1 MVVCWWPLRSI
12 LRRIGTL
19 SVQGRM
25 LVAMG
30 HTSACGTGLG
40 SVSAPTG
47 HGQCW
52 AGGMA
57 THADTRGEYANDRRG
72 RQYSSS
78 QSGIHSGQSQV
89 LGCEWVAAEYSATDG
104 LVFTGSIVLELGLHS
119 SLIIWA

>member
-1 MVVCWWPLRSI
+1 MVHTPLNRN
-12 LRRIGTL
+12 
-19 SVQGRM
+19 V
-25 LVAMG
+25 V
-30 HTSACGTGLG
+30 GTGPDASRNGSYQLG

-78 QSGIHSGQSQV
+78 QSGIHSGQSKV
-89 LGCEWVAAEYSATDG
+89 LGCEWVAAEYSVA
-104 LVFTGSIVLELGLHS
+104 
-119 SLIIWA
+119 